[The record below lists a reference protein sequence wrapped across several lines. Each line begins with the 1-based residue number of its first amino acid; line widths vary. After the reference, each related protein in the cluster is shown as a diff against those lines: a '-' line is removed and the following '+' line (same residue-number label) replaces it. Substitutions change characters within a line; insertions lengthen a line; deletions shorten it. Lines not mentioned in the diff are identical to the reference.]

1 MDIAGL
7 SMSLSTATLNTEVG
21 IAMMS
26 RVLDT
31 AEQTGE
37 VLTEM
42 MEQIAVPGLGE
53 FIDIRV

>member
-1 MDIAGL
+1 ML
-7 SMSLSTATLNTEVG
+7 
-21 IAMMS
+21 S

-53 FIDIRV
+53 YIDIRV

>member
-7 SMSLSTATLNTEVG
+7 SMSLSAATLNTEVG